1 VQLWFAFYTYH
12 QLFGKP
18 GHRGIPQWNELGM
31 NAATD
36 MVDWARDTVTT
47 SLKAVHEDVSD
58 EVIDQVAQHFHE
70 M

>member
-1 VQLWFAFYTYH
+1 
-12 QLFGKP
+12 
-18 GHRGIPQWNELGM
+18 M